1 MNEKMKAR
9 DVFILG
15 LTLFCMC
22 FGAGN
27 LIFPPFLGAQAGTDT
42 WIAMIGFAITAIGFP
57 VMGVVA
63 VARVGGFQQ
72 LAGKVGKKFAFIFI
86 MLVYLSIGPGLAIP
100 RTASTSFEMAVTP
113 FMEDPAGWILPVYSL
128 AFFVIGALVAFRPEK
143 LTDRIGKIL
152 APCLLLLILVIVIGC
167 FVKAP
172 ASYGTPMGAYAENAF
187 SQGFT
192 DGYQTMDTLV
202 ALNYGII
209 IVLNIKQK
217 KITHEKRIV
226 RYTINAG
233 WIAGGLLLVIYCA
246 LAHIG
251 AVSGAAFPGATNGA
265 GVLTNLVSWM
275 YGPVGSIILG
285 LVFVIACLN
294 VCIGLLSSCAEYF
307 NRIFPKLSHR
317 VWVIIM
323 AVVSYL
329 ISILGLDAI
338 LKISTPILNA
348 LYPMAIILILLGLAN
363 KLTSRIPLCYPVGIA
378 FTGVVSVLDALTQVF
393 PIPGL
398 VDVIHALPLYDAGFV
413 WLIPA
418 IVGTLIGA
426 IASFIKNKKSCG
438 QLLLPVEAEK

>member
-1 MNEKMKAR
+1 MNEKMKTR

-72 LAGKVGKKFAFIFI
+72 LAGKVGKKFAFIYI

-113 FMEDPAGWILPVYSL
+113 FVENPAGWILPVYSL
-128 AFFVIGALVAFRPEK
+128 IFFVVAALVAFRPEK
-143 LTDRIGKIL
+143 LSDRIGKIL
-152 APCLLLLILVIVIGC
+152 APCLLLLILVVVIGC
-167 FVKAP
+167 FVEAP
-172 ASYGTPMGAYAENAF
+172 AAYGTPTGAYTQNVFA
-187 SQGFT
+187 QGFA

-202 ALNYGII
+202 ALNYGIV

-217 KITHEKRIV
+217 KVTHEKRIV
-226 RYTINAG
+226 HYTITAG
-233 WIAGGLLLVIYCA
+233 WIAGALLLVIYCS

-265 GVLTNLVSWM
+265 EVLTNLVSWM

-285 LVFVIACLN
+285 LIFVIACLN

-307 NRIFPKLSHR
+307 NRIFPKFSHR

-323 AVVSYL
+323 AILSYL
-329 ISILGLDAI
+329 ISILGLDTI

-348 LYPMAIILILLGLAN
+348 LYPMAIVLIVLGLAN
-363 KLTSRIPLCYPVGIA
+363 KLTSRIPLCYPVSIA
-378 FTGVVSVLDALTQVF
+378 FTGVVSVLDALTAVF

-398 VDVIHALPLYDAGFV
+398 VGIIHALPLYDAGFV

-418 IVGTLIGA
+418 IIGLLIGTV
-426 IASFIKNKKSCG
+426 ASFIKNKKCCG
-438 QLLLPVEAEK
+438 KLLLPAETEA

>member
-393 PIPGL
+393 SIPGL

-438 QLLLPVEAEK
+438 QLLLPAEAEK